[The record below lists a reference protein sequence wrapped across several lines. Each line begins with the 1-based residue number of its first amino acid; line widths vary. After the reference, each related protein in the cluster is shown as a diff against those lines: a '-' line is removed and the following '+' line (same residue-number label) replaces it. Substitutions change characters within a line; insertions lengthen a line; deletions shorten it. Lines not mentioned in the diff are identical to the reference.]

1 MSFSSTWLDL
11 REPVDHLARD
21 PELLARARRLVSDL
35 PDARIVD
42 LGSGTGSTVRALD
55 LPNAH
60 WTLVDH
66 DETLLAEARRR
77 SGPRASTVQLDLR
90 EVSAIPLAGAH
101 LVTASALFDLVSAD
115 WIDALVKRLSAAGIG
130 LYAAV
135 TYDGTMKWN
144 PADKADAAVRSAFNR
159 HQQTDK
165 GLGPALGP
173 QAADYLAR
181 SLRQSGFDVSTAP
194 SPWNFDAGHEAL
206 YAEMVRGIAT
216 AAGEAGCTDA
226 EAWLERRLG
235 ALPELNAQVGHVDI
249 LALPPA

>member
-21 PELLARARRLVSDL
+21 PELLARARRLISDL

-55 LPNAH
+55 LPDAH

-77 SGPRASTVQLDLR
+77 SGSRTSTVQLDLR
-90 EVSAIPLAGAH
+90 EVSAIPLAGAQ
-101 LVTASALFDLVSAD
+101 LVTASALFDLVSGD
-115 WIDALVKRLSAAGIG
+115 WIDALVERMTAAGIG
-130 LYAAV
+130 IYAAL

-144 PADKADAAVRSAFNR
+144 PADKADAAVRAAFNR

-173 QAADYLAR
+173 QAADYLA
-181 SLRQSGFDVSTAP
+181 SGLRQSRFDVSTAP
-194 SPWNFDAGHEAL
+194 SPWIFDAGHEAL

-216 AAGEAGCTDA
+216 AAREAGCTDA
-226 EAWLERRLG
+226 EAWLERRLD
-235 ALPELNAQVGHVDI
+235 ALPELNAQVGHLDI